1 MNNIEDQNGN
11 KAEQGLQ
18 VVNAGP
24 TAVQVYEK
32 DGKIFVP
39 HSAHEKL
46 VKERAYYDSPRNPGR
61 NLRIN
66 DQAMSQSSPK
76 NYIKTTSAFHHAN
89 EFASKPL
96 TIEITDL

>member
-1 MNNIEDQNGN
+1 MKDIDHQNGN

-32 DGKIFVP
+32 DGNIFVP

-46 VKERAYYDSPRNPGR
+46 VKERAYYDSPLNPGR

-66 DQAMSQSSPK
+66 DQAMSQSSAK
-76 NYIKTTSAFHHAN
+76 NYIKTTSAFHHSN
-89 EFASKPL
+89 EFASNSDGV
-96 TIEITDL
+96 EITDL